1 MNEERWKEIKASKDA
16 LRRKLTVLPIA
27 EKIKIL
33 EELNKRERILIL
45 SRTRKETNRKLNG
58 GDKN

>member
-33 EELNKRERILIL
+33 EELNKSERILIL